1 MASDARSTT
10 VCAAPPCRRFKQ
22 KEREIATVK
31 DILHFWFEES
41 TPKEWFT
48 KSDEFDAQ
56 IKTRF
61 GADYDTVAA
70 GGFSDWRA
78 SASGCIALCILLDQ
92 FPRNMFRNNPKTFA
106 TDPLARE
113 IARHA
118 LAQKF
123 DAEDELTDDHRCFL
137 YLPFEHSEAIGDQ
150 RLSLQLFQER
160 TKDERYIEY
169 AKRHLVVIERFGRF
183 PHRNKVL
190 DRESTAEE
198 IEFLKQNATGF

>member
-1 MASDARSTT
+1 MATA
-10 VCAAPPCRRFKQ
+10 
-22 KEREIATVK
+22 E
-31 DILHFWFEES
+31 DILNFWFKES

-48 KSDEFDAQ
+48 KSEEFDTQ
-56 IKTRF
+56 IKTRL
-61 GADYDTVAA
+61 GVDYDIAA
-70 GGFSDWRA
+70 TGGYSDWQQ

-92 FPRNMFRNNPKTFA
+92 FPRNMFRDDPKSFA

-123 DAEDELTDDHRCFL
+123 DAEDDLTDDHRCFL
-137 YLPFEHSEAIGDQ
+137 YLPFEHSEAIEDQ
-150 RLSLQLFQER
+150 RLSLKLFQER
-160 TKDERYIEY
+160 TEDERYIEY

-183 PHRNKVL
+183 PHRNKVMG
-190 DRESTAEE
+190 RVSTAEE

>member
-1 MASDARSTT
+1 M
-10 VCAAPPCRRFKQ
+10 
-22 KEREIATVK
+22 ATVE

-61 GADYDTVAA
+61 GADYEIAA
-70 GGFSDWRA
+70 EGGVSDWRE

-92 FPRNMFRNNPKTFA
+92 FPRNMFRDNPKTFA

-113 IARHA
+113 ITHHA
-118 LAQKF
+118 LKRNF
-123 DAEDELTDDHRCFL
+123 DVEDGLTDNHRCFL
-137 YLPFEHSEAIGDQ
+137 YLPFEHSEAIDDQ
-150 RLSLQLFQER
+150 RLSLQLFQEH
-160 TKDERYIEY
+160 TEDERYIEY

-190 DRESTAEE
+190 GRESTAEE
-198 IEFLKQNATGF
+198 IEFLTQNTTGF

>member
-1 MASDARSTT
+1 M
-10 VCAAPPCRRFKQ
+10 
-22 KEREIATVK
+22 ATVE

-61 GADYDTVAA
+61 GADYDIAAA
-70 GGFSDWRA
+70 GGFSDWRE

-92 FPRNMFRNNPKTFA
+92 FPRNMFRDDPKSFA
-106 TDPLARE
+106 TDPLSRE
-113 IARHA
+113 IAHHVLKRN
-118 LAQKF
+118 F
-123 DAEDELTDDHRCFL
+123 DAEDGMTDNHRCFL
-137 YLPFEHSEAIGDQ
+137 YLPFEHSEALDDQ

-160 TKDERYIEY
+160 TEDERYIDY
-169 AKRHLVVIERFGRF
+169 ATRHLDVIERFGRF

-190 DRESTAEE
+190 GRESTAEE